1 MKNTLKALLMLSA
14 LGLASANAQTKPA
27 PAPAKTAAAK
37 PAAGNNGNFEQG
49 IDKMFAALDKD
60 NNKQLSYDEFKNG
73 VVAERRQAMLMQR
86 LGQIFQ
92 GADKN
97 GNKTLEL
104 VEFNALPGVKAA
116 KDPKPKFADY
126 DKNKNQKI
134 DFREY
139 VEFVSKMSEQAP
151 KK

>member
-1 MKNTLKALLMLSA
+1 MKTLIPTLLFLT
-14 LGLASANAQTKPA
+14 GLAVSGGVSAQSKPA
-27 PAPAKTAAAK
+27 APAK
-37 PAAGNNGNFEQG
+37 PAAQPQGANLEQG

-73 VVAERRQAMLMQR
+73 VVAERRQAILMQR
-86 LGQIFQ
+86 LRQIFRE
-92 GADKN
+92 ADKN

-116 KDPKPKFADY
+116 KEPKPKFADY
-126 DKNKNQKI
+126 DKNKDQKI

-139 VEFVSKMSEQAP
+139 GVFVAKMSELAR

>member
-1 MKNTLKALLMLSA
+1 MKNTLKALLLLSA
-14 LGLASANAQTKPA
+14 LGFSAAQAQTKPA
-27 PAPAKTAAAK
+27 PAKPATSK
-37 PAAGNNGNFEQG
+37 PAAGNGGNIEQG

-92 GADKN
+92 EADKN
-97 GNKTLEL
+97 GNKTLEV

-126 DKNKNQKI
+126 DKNKDQKM

-139 VEFVSKMSEQAP
+139 LEFVSKMSEQAP

>member
-1 MKNTLKALLMLSA
+1 MKNTLKALLLLSA
-14 LGLASANAQTKPA
+14 LGFTAAQAQTKPA
-27 PAPAKTAAAK
+27 PAKPAASK
-37 PAAGNNGNFEQG
+37 PAAGNGGNIEQG

-92 GADKN
+92 EADKN

-116 KDPKPKFADY
+116 KEPKPKFADY
-126 DKNKNQKI
+126 DKNKDQKM

-139 VEFVSKMSEQAP
+139 IEFVSKMSEQAP

>member
-14 LGLASANAQTKPA
+14 LGFASANAQTKPA
-27 PAPAKTAAAK
+27 PAKPAAGK
-37 PAAGNNGNFEQG
+37 PAAGNNGNIEQG

-92 GADKN
+92 EADKN
-97 GNKTLEL
+97 GNKTLEV

-126 DKNKNQKI
+126 DKNKDQKM

-139 VEFVSKMSEQAP
+139 LEFVSKMSEQAP

>member
-1 MKNTLKALLMLSA
+1 MKTILKSLLLLSMFGFA
-14 LGLASANAQTKPA
+14 AAQAQTKPA
-27 PAPAKTAAAK
+27 PAK
-37 PAAGNNGNFEQG
+37 PAAGNNGNIEQG

-60 NNKQLSYDEFKNG
+60 NNKQLSYDEFKTG

-86 LGQIFQ
+86 LGQVFQ

-116 KDPKPKFADY
+116 KEPKPKFADY
-126 DKNKNQKI
+126 DKNKDQKME
-134 DFREY
+134 FREY
-139 VEFVSKMSEQAP
+139 LEFVSKMSEQAS

>member
-1 MKNTLKALLMLSA
+1 MKNTLKALLLLSA
-14 LGLASANAQTKPA
+14 LGFTAAQSQTKPA
-27 PAPAKTAAAK
+27 PAKPATSK
-37 PAAGNNGNFEQG
+37 PAAGNGGNIEQG

-92 GADKN
+92 EADKN
-97 GNKTLEL
+97 GNKTLEV

-126 DKNKNQKI
+126 DKNKDQKM

-139 VEFVSKMSEQAP
+139 LEFVSKMSEQAP

>member
-1 MKNTLKALLMLSA
+1 MKNTLKALLLLSA
-14 LGLASANAQTKPA
+14 LGFTAAQAQTKPA
-27 PAPAKTAAAK
+27 PAKPAASK
-37 PAAGNNGNFEQG
+37 PAAGNGGNIEQG

-92 GADKN
+92 EADKN

-126 DKNKNQKI
+126 DKNKDQKM

-139 VEFVSKMSEQAP
+139 LEFVSKMSEQAP

>member
-1 MKNTLKALLMLSA
+1 MKNTLKAFLMLSI
-14 LGLASANAQTKPA
+14 LGFASANAQTKPA
-27 PAPAKTAAAK
+27 PAK
-37 PAAGNNGNFEQG
+37 PAAGNSGNIEQG

-73 VVAERRQAMLMQR
+73 VVAERRQAMVMQR

-92 GADKN
+92 EADKN
-97 GNKTLEL
+97 DNKTLEL

-116 KDPKPKFADY
+116 KNPKPIFGDY
-126 DKNKNQKI
+126 DKNKDQKI

-139 VEFVSKMSEQAP
+139 VEFVSKMSQQAP

>member
-1 MKNTLKALLMLSA
+1 MKNTLKAFVMLSV
-14 LGLASANAQTKPA
+14 LGFAAANAQTKPA
-27 PAPAKTAAAK
+27 PAKPAASK
-37 PAAGNNGNFEQG
+37 PAAGTGGNIEQG

-73 VVAERRQAMLMQR
+73 VVAESSQDMLMQR

-92 GADKN
+92 EADKN

-126 DKNKNQKI
+126 DKNKDQKM

>member
-1 MKNTLKALLMLSA
+1 MKTLMKSLLLLSA
-14 LGLASANAQTKPA
+14 FGIAAAQAQTKPA
-27 PAPAKTAAAK
+27 PAK
-37 PAAGNNGNFEQG
+37 PAAGNGGNIEQG

-92 GADKN
+92 EADKN
-97 GNKTLEL
+97 GNKTLEQ

-126 DKNKNQKI
+126 DKNKDQKM

-139 VEFVSKMSEQAP
+139 LEFVSKMSEQAQ

>member
-1 MKNTLKALLMLSA
+1 MKSTLNALLLLSA
-14 LGLASANAQTKPA
+14 LGFTAAQAQTKPA
-27 PAPAKTAAAK
+27 PAKPAASK
-37 PAAGNNGNFEQG
+37 PAAGNGGNIEQG

-60 NNKQLSYDEFKNG
+60 NNKQLSYDEFKSG

-92 GADKN
+92 EADKN
-97 GNKTLEL
+97 GNKTLEQ

-126 DKNKNQKI
+126 DKNKDQKM

-139 VEFVSKMSEQAP
+139 LEFVSKMSEQAP

>member
-1 MKNTLKALLMLSA
+1 MKSTMNALLLLSA
-14 LGLASANAQTKPA
+14 LGFTAAHAQTKPA
-27 PAPAKTAAAK
+27 PAKPAASK
-37 PAAGNNGNFEQG
+37 PAAGNGGNIEQG

-92 GADKN
+92 EADKN
-97 GNKTLEL
+97 GNKTLEQ

-126 DKNKNQKI
+126 DKNKDQKM

-139 VEFVSKMSEQAP
+139 LEFVSKMSEQAP

>member
-1 MKNTLKALLMLSA
+1 MKSTMKALLLLSA
-14 LGLASANAQTKPA
+14 LGFTAAHAQTKPA
-27 PAPAKTAAAK
+27 PAKPAASK
-37 PAAGNNGNFEQG
+37 PAAGNGGNIEQG

-92 GADKN
+92 EADKN
-97 GNKTLEL
+97 GNKTLEQ

-126 DKNKNQKI
+126 DKNKDQKM

-139 VEFVSKMSEQAP
+139 LEFVSKMSEQAP

>member
-1 MKNTLKALLMLSA
+1 MKNTLKALLLLSA
-14 LGLASANAQTKPA
+14 LGFTAAQAQTKPA
-27 PAPAKTAAAK
+27 PAKPAASK
-37 PAAGNNGNFEQG
+37 PAAGNGGNIEQG

-73 VVAERRQAMLMQR
+73 VVAERRQAMVMQR

-92 GADKN
+92 EADKN

-126 DKNKNQKI
+126 DKNKDQKM

-139 VEFVSKMSEQAP
+139 IEFVSKMSEQAP

>member
-14 LGLASANAQTKPA
+14 LGFTSANAQTKPA
-27 PAPAKTAAAK
+27 PAPAKPAAGK
-37 PAAGNNGNFEQG
+37 PAAGNNGNIEQG

-92 GADKN
+92 EADKN
-97 GNKTLEL
+97 GNKTLEV

-116 KDPKPKFADY
+116 KDPKPKFADF
-126 DKNKNQKI
+126 DKNKDQKM

-139 VEFVSKMSEQAP
+139 LEFVSKMSEQAP

>member
-1 MKNTLKALLMLSA
+1 MKNTLKALLLLSA
-14 LGLASANAQTKPA
+14 LGFTAAQAQTKPA
-27 PAPAKTAAAK
+27 PAKPAASK
-37 PAAGNNGNFEQG
+37 PAAGNGGNIEQG

-73 VVAERRQAMLMQR
+73 VVAERRQAMVMQR

-92 GADKN
+92 EADKN
-97 GNKTLEL
+97 GNKTLEQ

-116 KDPKPKFADY
+116 KEPKPKFADY
-126 DKNKNQKI
+126 DKNKDQKM

-139 VEFVSKMSEQAP
+139 IEFVSKMSEQAP

>member
-1 MKNTLKALLMLSA
+1 MKTIIPTVLFLT
-14 LGLASANAQTKPA
+14 GLAVAGGVSAQSKPA
-27 PAPAKTAAAK
+27 TPAK
-37 PAAGNNGNFEQG
+37 PAAQPQGANIEQG

-73 VVAERRQAMLMQR
+73 VVAERRQAILMQR
-86 LGQIFQ
+86 LGQIFRE
-92 GADKN
+92 ADKN

-116 KDPKPKFADY
+116 KDPKPKFADF
-126 DKNKNQKI
+126 DLNKDQKL

-139 VEFVSKMSEQAP
+139 TQYVGRMSAPP

>member
-1 MKNTLKALLMLSA
+1 MKNTLKALLLLSA
-14 LGLASANAQTKPA
+14 LGFTVAQAQTKPA
-27 PAPAKTAAAK
+27 PAKPAASK
-37 PAAGNNGNFEQG
+37 PAAGNGGNIEQG

-73 VVAERRQAMLMQR
+73 VVAERRQAMVMQR

-92 GADKN
+92 EADKN
-97 GNKTLEL
+97 GNKTLEQ
-104 VEFNALPGVKAA
+104 VEFNALPGVKAS

-126 DKNKNQKI
+126 DKNKDQKM

>member
-1 MKNTLKALLMLSA
+1 MKNTLKALLLLSA
-14 LGLASANAQTKPA
+14 LGFTAAQSQTKPA
-27 PAPAKTAAAK
+27 PAKPATSK
-37 PAAGNNGNFEQG
+37 PAAGNGGNIEQG

-92 GADKN
+92 EADKN

-126 DKNKNQKI
+126 DKNKDQKM

-139 VEFVSKMSEQAP
+139 LEFVSKMSEQAP

>member
-1 MKNTLKALLMLSA
+1 MKNTLKALLLLSA
-14 LGLASANAQTKPA
+14 LGFTAAQAQTKPA
-27 PAPAKTAAAK
+27 PAKPAASK
-37 PAAGNNGNFEQG
+37 PAAGNGGNIEQG

-92 GADKN
+92 EADKN
-97 GNKTLEL
+97 GNKTLEV

-126 DKNKNQKI
+126 DKNKDQKM

-139 VEFVSKMSEQAP
+139 LEFVSKMSEQAP

>member
-1 MKNTLKALLMLSA
+1 MKNTLKALLLLSA
-14 LGLASANAQTKPA
+14 LGFTAAQAQTKPA
-27 PAPAKTAAAK
+27 PAKPAASK
-37 PAAGNNGNFEQG
+37 PAAGNGGNIEQG

-92 GADKN
+92 EADKN

-126 DKNKNQKI
+126 DKNKDQKM

-139 VEFVSKMSEQAP
+139 IEFVSKMSEQAP

>member
-14 LGLASANAQTKPA
+14 LGFASANAQTKPA
-27 PAPAKTAAAK
+27 PAKPAAGK
-37 PAAGNNGNFEQG
+37 PAAGNNGNIEQG

-92 GADKN
+92 EADKN
-97 GNKTLEL
+97 GNKTLEV

-116 KDPKPKFADY
+116 KDPKPKFADF
-126 DKNKNQKI
+126 DKNKDQKM

-139 VEFVSKMSEQAP
+139 LEFVSKMSEQAP

>member
-14 LGLASANAQTKPA
+14 LGFASAHAQTKPA
-27 PAPAKTAAAK
+27 PAPAKPAAGK
-37 PAAGNNGNFEQG
+37 PAAGNNGNIEQG

-92 GADKN
+92 EADKN
-97 GNKTLEL
+97 GNKTLEV

-126 DKNKNQKI
+126 DKNKDQKM

>member
-1 MKNTLKALLMLSA
+1 MKNTLKAFVMLSV
-14 LGLASANAQTKPA
+14 LGFAAANAQTKPA
-27 PAPAKTAAAK
+27 PAKPAASK
-37 PAAGNNGNFEQG
+37 PAAGTGGNMEQG

-73 VVAERRQAMLMQR
+73 VVAERRQAVLMQR
-86 LGQIFQ
+86 LRQIFQ
-92 GADKN
+92 EADKN
-97 GNKTLEL
+97 DNKTLEL

-116 KDPKPKFADY
+116 KNPKPIFGDY
-126 DKNKNQKI
+126 DKNKDQKI

-139 VEFVSKMSEQAP
+139 VEFVSKMSQQAP

>member
-1 MKNTLKALLMLSA
+1 MKKPLKVLLMLSA
-14 LGLASANAQTKPA
+14 FGFGAAYAQTKPA
-27 PAPAKTAAAK
+27 PAK
-37 PAAGNNGNFEQG
+37 PAAGKNGNIEQG

-92 GADKN
+92 DADKN
-97 GNKTLEL
+97 GNKTLEV

-126 DKNKNQKI
+126 DKNKDQKM

-139 VEFVSKMSEQAP
+139 LEVVSKMSEQAP

>member
-14 LGLASANAQTKPA
+14 LGFASANAQTKPA
-27 PAPAKTAAAK
+27 PAPAKPAAGK
-37 PAAGNNGNFEQG
+37 PAAGNNGNIEQG

-92 GADKN
+92 EADKN
-97 GNKTLEL
+97 GNKTLEV

-116 KDPKPKFADY
+116 KDPKPKFADF
-126 DKNKNQKI
+126 DKNKDQKM

-139 VEFVSKMSEQAP
+139 LEFVSKMSEQAP

>member
-14 LGLASANAQTKPA
+14 LGFASANAQTKPA
-27 PAPAKTAAAK
+27 PAPAKPAAGKPAAGK
-37 PAAGNNGNFEQG
+37 PAAGNNGNIEQG

-92 GADKN
+92 EADKN
-97 GNKTLEL
+97 GNKTLEV

-116 KDPKPKFADY
+116 KDPKPKFADD
-126 DKNKNQKI
+126 DKNK
-134 DFREY
+134 D
-139 VEFVSKMSEQAP
+139 
-151 KK
+151 

>member
-1 MKNTLKALLMLSA
+1 MKTLLKSLLLLSA
-14 LGLASANAQTKPA
+14 LGFSAAHAQTKPA
-27 PAPAKTAAAK
+27 PAK
-37 PAAGNNGNFEQG
+37 PAAGNNGNIEQG

-73 VVAERRQAMLMQR
+73 VVAERRQAMVMQR

-92 GADKN
+92 EADKN
-97 GNKTLEL
+97 GNKTLEQ

-126 DKNKNQKI
+126 DKNKDQKM

-139 VEFVSKMSEQAP
+139 LEFVSKMSEQAQ

>member
-1 MKNTLKALLMLSA
+1 MKNTLKALLLLSA
-14 LGLASANAQTKPA
+14 LGFTAAQAQTKPA
-27 PAPAKTAAAK
+27 PAKPAASK
-37 PAAGNNGNFEQG
+37 PAAGNGGHIEQG

-92 GADKN
+92 EADKN

-116 KDPKPKFADY
+116 KEPKPKFADY
-126 DKNKNQKI
+126 DKNKDQKM

-139 VEFVSKMSEQAP
+139 IEFVSKMSEQAP

>member
-1 MKNTLKALLMLSA
+1 MKNTLKAILLLSA
-14 LGLASANAQTKPA
+14 LGFTAAQAQTKPA
-27 PAPAKTAAAK
+27 PAKPAASK
-37 PAAGNNGNFEQG
+37 PAAGNGGNIEQG

-92 GADKN
+92 EADKN

-126 DKNKNQKI
+126 DKNKDQKM

-139 VEFVSKMSEQAP
+139 LEFVSKMSEQAP

>member
-1 MKNTLKALLMLSA
+1 MKNSLNVLLLLCLFGA
-14 LGLASANAQTKPA
+14 AAAHAQTKPA
-27 PAPAKTAAAK
+27 TPAAK
-37 PAAGNNGNFEQG
+37 PAAGKQAGAGIEQG

-92 GADKN
+92 EADKN
-97 GNKTLEL
+97 GNKTLEQ

-126 DKNKNQKI
+126 DKNKDQKM

-139 VEFVSKMSEQAP
+139 LEFVSKMSEQAP